1 MSREDQRATQALA
14 RLLYLHYCQQ
24 RGMEP
29 WPAPRV
35 PRWAIDYAEIAV
47 KWYGYTD
54 EAVDEVLQETESM
67 DTALEVA

>member
-1 MSREDQRATQALA
+1 MTIEDQRATQALA

-54 EAVDEVLQETESM
+54 EAVDEVLQENDKHERT
-67 DTALEVA
+67 LEVA